1 MPLGRLSYFVL
12 YKELKLT
19 RINRLGHAHTALF
32 CSKKEGLIEVCPKC
46 AKPSKSVYDH
56 REVKVADAPIRGTR
70 ITLFIKKR
78 RLWCA
83 HCRKPFT
90 EPIAGIRKRKRHT
103 ERFDRSLR
111 WACDTFS
118 SLKQVR
124 AEFRC
129 SARYVYEAYYRQLDL
144 RRRTRLSPWPKV
156 IGIDEHAF
164 RRNPHFG
171 HTEFA
176 SLIVDY
182 TNKRVK
188 EVVEGKTGAA
198 LSDQLAYIPERQNV
212 QTVVID
218 MCDPFKNFAR
228 EFFPQAKIV
237 ADKFHVL
244 RLLSPA
250 LLKRRKE
257 ITGTRADIKAK
268 KLLLMSSKKLGY
280 SERFVLKEFLWKYP
294 ELNEL
299 YDWKE
304 KLHKFYRTLGYH
316 NAAKALR
323 KLIDNMAWSLLPEIK
338 SLRKTLMRWKE
349 EILHYFLLGVTN
361 ARTEGFNNKAKVV
374 KRRAYGYRSF
384 KNYRLRVLDACS

>member
-1 MPLGRLSYFVL
+1 MPLSRLSHFL
-12 YKELKLT
+12 LFKELKLT
-19 RINRLGHAHTALF
+19 RFCKIGHGHSALF
-32 CSKKEGLIEVCPKC
+32 CEKQKDLFEVCPRC
-46 AKPSKSVYDH
+46 AKPSRSTYDH
-56 REVKVADAPIRGTR
+56 RQVRIVDAPIRGTR

-90 EPIAGIRKRKRHT
+90 EPIPGVQKRRRHT
-103 ERFDRSLR
+103 ERFDRQLR
-111 WACDTFS
+111 LACDTFS
-118 SLKQVR
+118 DLKQVR
-124 AEFRC
+124 RQFHC
-129 SARYVYEAYYRQLDL
+129 SARYVYHAYYRQLEL
-144 RRRTRLSPWPKV
+144 RRRTRLSAWPKI

-164 RRNPHFG
+164 RRNPVYG

-176 SLIVDY
+176 SMIVDY
-182 TNKRVK
+182 TNRRVK

-198 LSDQLAYIPERQNV
+198 LSDQLAYIPGRENV

-218 MCDPFKNFAR
+218 MCDPFKNFTK

-257 ITGTRADIKAK
+257 ITGTRADLRAK

-280 SERFVLKEFLWKYP
+280 SERFALKEFLFKYP
-294 ELNEL
+294 ELHEL

-338 SLRKTLMRWKE
+338 SLRKTLIRWKE